1 MGGWKDMESLH
12 ARLSSNTGTVVM
24 LSGVALQD
32 IRLVSL
38 ARLFAIGYTKSSNSR
53 IFERPCLKDR
63 GETLRRPKGIV
74 TNVDELH

>member
-1 MGGWKDMESLH
+1 MESLH
-12 ARLSSNTGTVVM
+12 TRLSSNTGTVVM

-38 ARLFAIGYTKSSNSR
+38 ARLFAIEYTKSSNSE

-63 GETLRRPKGIV
+63 GKTQRRPKGIV
-74 TNVDELH
+74 TDVDELH

>member
-1 MGGWKDMESLH
+1 MESLH

-24 LSGVALQD
+24 LSGAALQD

-53 IFERPCLKDR
+53 IFERPASKIGGKLCGDQK
-63 GETLRRPKGIV
+63 E
-74 TNVDELH
+74 